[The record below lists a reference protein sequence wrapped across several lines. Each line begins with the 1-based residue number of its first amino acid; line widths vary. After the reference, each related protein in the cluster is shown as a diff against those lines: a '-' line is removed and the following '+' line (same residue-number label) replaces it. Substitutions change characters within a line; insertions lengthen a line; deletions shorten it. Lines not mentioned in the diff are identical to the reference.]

1 MACKSAI
8 KANDTIYEEEINSL
22 LKQMEEC
29 TNPFTWPH
37 GRPIFVEISKTEIE
51 KMFKRIM

>member
-1 MACKSAI
+1 
-8 KANDTIYEEEINSL
+8 
-22 LKQMEEC
+22 MEEC